1 VILLVHP
8 PVARPCEPPA
18 GIAKIAGYL
27 RRHTDI
33 RCSLLDANLAGLTCL
48 LQQEK
53 PAADTWTE
61 RAQRSR
67 GAHLDT
73 LRDFR
78 TRGRFDRYRRAV
90 YDLNRLLSVSDPS
103 GDQALSLANFVHRKL
118 SPLRSADLLRMAG
131 TPEESLFH
139 APLQDLLDEAID
151 RHHPSHV
158 GFSLNYL
165 SQALCA
171 FAMVG
176 MVKRRHPH
184 IRVILGGGLVTSWM
198 RRPGWKNPFDGLVDH
213 MVEGRGEEKLCAIL
227 GAEIETEDA
236 DDFSPPDY
244 DGLPLDAYLSPGG
257 VLPYS
262 ASSGCYWGR
271 CLFCPERAE
280 GNPYL
285 PVAPRRALREIKTLV
300 AKYRPALVH
309 LLDNALSP
317 AFLQTLIGEP
327 LPAPWYGFARVTD
340 HLADEGFCMKL
351 KRSGCVLLQI
361 GLESGDQ
368 GVLNALQ
375 KGIDLS
381 LAKRALRCLKKAGIA
396 AYVYLLFGTPPE
408 TPEGAGKTLQL
419 VAEMKE
425 CISFLNVAVFNMPSH
440 GPEAEGYRTQPF
452 YEGDL
457 SLYSDFI
464 HPAGWDRKSVR
475 AFLDRE
481 FRRHPAIAA
490 VLRRDPPF
498 FTSNHAPFF
507 TSGGA
512 AVAMGS
518 AGRDF
523 PFETGTSISLA
534 KRVKNRL

>member
-1 VILLVHP
+1 MILLVHP
-8 PVARPCEPPA
+8 PVSKPCEPPA

-27 RRHTDI
+27 RKCTGI
-33 RCSLLDANLAGLTCL
+33 RCSLLDANLAGLTYL
-48 LQQEK
+48 LRQER
-53 PAADTWTE
+53 PAAGTWTQ

-67 GAHLDT
+67 SAHLDT

-78 TRGRFDRYRRAV
+78 TRGRFARYRRAV

-118 SPLRSADLLRMAG
+118 SPLRSADLLRMAEM
-131 TPEESLFH
+131 PEENLFH
-139 APLQDLLDEAID
+139 AALQDLIDEAIN
-151 RHHPSHV
+151 RHQPSHV

-165 SQALCA
+165 SQALCT

-176 MVKRRHPH
+176 MVKRRHPRT
-184 IRVILGGGLVTSWM
+184 RVILGGGLVTSWM

-213 MVEGRGEEKLCAIL
+213 MVEGPGEQKLSALL
-227 GAEIETEDA
+227 GAEIMPGEAEA
-236 DDFSPPDY
+236 VCPPDY

-280 GNPYL
+280 GNPYV

-300 AKYRPALVH
+300 ARHQPALVH

-317 AFLQTLIGEP
+317 AFLQAAIGEP
-327 LPAPWYGFARVTD
+327 LPVPWYGFARVTE
-340 HLADEGFCMKL
+340 HLTDEDFCMKL

-368 GVLNALQ
+368 GVLDALH
-375 KGIDLS
+375 KGIELS
-381 LAKRALRCLKKAGIA
+381 LAKKALRCLKKAGIA
-396 AYVYLLFGTPPE
+396 VYVYLLFGTPPE
-408 TPEGAGKTLQL
+408 TPEGAEKTLRFT
-419 VAEMKE
+419 AEMKE
-425 CISFLNVAVFNMPSH
+425 CISFLNVAVFNMPAH
-440 GPEAEGYRTQPF
+440 GPEAEGYRTSLF

-457 SLYSDFI
+457 SLYKDFI
-464 HPAGWDRKSVR
+464 HPAGWDRKAVR

-481 FRRHPAIAA
+481 FKRHPAIAA
-490 VLRRDPPF
+490 ILRRDPPF

-507 TSGGA
+507 TSSVASGA
-512 AVAMGS
+512 TGS
-518 AGRDF
+518 GEVYTS
-523 PFETGTSISLA
+523 PETGSSISLE
-534 KRVKNRL
+534 ND